1 LKNYDRILLII
12 LLSSCKPMAQQ
23 MVHEKTLE
31 AIVMERLG
39 TQATIEKNKNQT
51 FALAYQAN
59 HSTQAVAYLVIR
71 LSDLKIV
78 EEATRAR
85 IILSWMDTYKIK
97 ISITPGIL
105 RKDEPI
111 NEPEIIDV
119 TKYIVK
125 L

>member
-1 LKNYDRILLII
+1 
-12 LLSSCKPMAQQ
+12 MAQQ
-23 MVHEKTLE
+23 MEHKKTLE
-31 AIVMERLG
+31 TIVMERLG
-39 TQATIEKNKNQT
+39 THATIEKNKNQT
-51 FALAYQAN
+51 FALAYQEN
-59 HSTQAVAYLVIR
+59 HSTQAMSYLVIR

-119 TKYIVK
+119 TKYIIK